1 MSFCYQMFKLGQLLS
16 IMYLERM
23 CMPLCCYGNHG
34 CVVRAALCCAALRC
48 VVLRCV
54 ALCCVAIGHDQC
66 CVMIVLLLIAS
77 MIVV

>member
-1 MSFCYQMFKLGQLLS
+1 MHALV
-16 IMYLERM
+16 
-23 CMPLCCYGNHG
+23 CCYGNHG
-34 CVVRAALCCAALRC
+34 CVVRAALCCAA
-48 VVLRCV
+48 LRCV